1 MTTDQFF
8 WVLARVAGLSS
19 YAALAVALVTGIALR
34 TAVLDWLGS
43 NRALRALHEYTTV
56 LWIPLAGLHLLS
68 LLLDT
73 TARLGLLDL
82 VIPFHSTYGTLAI
95 GLGALSV
102 DVLLLVT
109 VTAFLKRRMN
119 KDVWVW
125 LHRLAYVAFA
135 LIFFHAVLSGTDFSD
150 PIVSAISWAAAAM
163 LLVLARSS
171 CADCRRAT
179 FKYAPSPPRLKA
191 RNRCLRRRHGLARI
205 GTSSGRMAPEPLA
218 ASFRN

>member
-163 LLVLARSS
+163 LLVLALS
-171 CADCRRAT
+171 RAIWG
-179 FKYAPSPPRLKA
+179 RLPA
-191 RNRCLRRRHGLARI
+191 
-205 GTSSGRMAPEPLA
+205 
-218 ASFRN
+218 

>member
-150 PIVSAISWAAAAM
+150 PIVSAITWAAAAM
-163 LLVLARSS
+163 LLLLALS
-171 CADCRRAT
+171 RAIWG
-179 FKYAPSPPRLKA
+179 RLPA
-191 RNRCLRRRHGLARI
+191 
-205 GTSSGRMAPEPLA
+205 
-218 ASFRN
+218 

>member
-1 MTTDQFF
+1 MTTDQFL

-19 YAALAVALVTGIALR
+19 YAALAIALITGIALR

-43 NRALRALHEYTTV
+43 NRALRGLHEYTTV

-73 TARLGLLDL
+73 TARIGPLDL

-102 DVLLLVT
+102 DLLMLVT

-119 KDVWVW
+119 KDVWLW
-125 LHRLAYVAFA
+125 LHRLAYPAFA
-135 LIFFHAVLSGTDFSD
+135 LLFLHAVLSGTDFSD
-150 PIVSAISWAAAAM
+150 PIVSAITWAAASM
-163 LLVLARSS
+163 LLLLALV
-171 CADCRRAT
+171 RAIWG
-179 FKYAPSPPRLKA
+179 RLPA
-191 RNRCLRRRHGLARI
+191 
-205 GTSSGRMAPEPLA
+205 
-218 ASFRN
+218 

>member
-1 MTTDQFF
+1 LTTDQFL

-43 NRALRALHEYTTV
+43 NRALRTLHEYTTV
-56 LWIPLAGLHLLS
+56 LWVPLAALHLVS

-73 TARLGLLDL
+73 TARIGLLDL
-82 VIPFHSTYGTLAI
+82 LIPFHSSYASLAI

-119 KDVWVW
+119 KDLW
-125 LHRLAYVAFA
+125 LWMHRLAYVAFA
-135 LIFFHAVLSGTDFSD
+135 MIFLHAVLSGTDFSD
-150 PIVSAISWAAAAM
+150 PMVSAITWAAAAM
-163 LLVLARSS
+163 LLFLALV
-171 CADCRRAT
+171 RAIWG
-179 FKYAPSPPRLKA
+179 RLPA
-191 RNRCLRRRHGLARI
+191 
-205 GTSSGRMAPEPLA
+205 
-218 ASFRN
+218 